1 MVKEG
6 NINLYMKVQDVLIF
20 VEYYYLKEIILMGKK
35 KEKEKF
41 MIGNLE
47 GVYLKKLMKR
57 MIIKL
62 EMEIISVKWL

>member
-1 MVKEG
+1 
-6 NINLYMKVQDVLIF
+6 
-20 VEYYYLKEIILMGKK
+20 MGKK

-57 MIIKL
+57 MILKL
-62 EMEIISVKWL
+62 EMKIKIIVLKRL

>member
-6 NINLYMKVQDVLIF
+6 NINLYMEVQDVLIF

-57 MIIKL
+57 MILKL
-62 EMEIISVKWL
+62 EMEIISVK